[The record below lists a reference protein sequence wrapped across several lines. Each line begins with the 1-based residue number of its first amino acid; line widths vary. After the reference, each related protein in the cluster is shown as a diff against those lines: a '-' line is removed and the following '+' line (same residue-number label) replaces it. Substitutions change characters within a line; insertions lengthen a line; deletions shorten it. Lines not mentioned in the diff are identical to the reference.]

1 MIFLS
6 HLRTANAIS
15 AVALVTLGLSSTSS
29 LAGDVAK
36 GRKIAAAKCQVCHG
50 LDGQSKMPQAPNL
63 AGQIEQYLAEQITAF
78 KSGVRKN
85 ELMTIVVEPLSDS
98 DIADLAAY
106 YAAIQVKIGKI
117 PGQ

>member
-6 HLRTANAIS
+6 HLRAATAIG
-15 AVALVTLGLSSTSS
+15 AVALIALGLSSTFSF
-29 LAGDVAK
+29 AGDVAK
-36 GRKIAAAKCQVCHG
+36 GRQIASAKCQVCHG

-63 AGQIEQYLAEQITAF
+63 AGQVEQYLAEQITAF
-78 KSGVRKN
+78 KTGVRKN
-85 ELMTIVVEPLSDS
+85 ELMTIVVKTLSAS

-106 YAAIQVKIGKI
+106 YAAIEVKVGKV